1 MAEWVEWEE
10 WGELTHHNYSA
21 CSSEAEEAWEAWAA
35 WAAWTAWEA
44 WKTCLAACLEVEA
57 VVEEVDHVVVLNS
70 QEECQASLLHLEVQE
85 DLEASQEPQAEEV
98 VVAAILLLVSVCE

>member
-1 MAEWVEWEE
+1 MEWE
-10 WGELTHHNYSA
+10 ELTHHNYLA

-35 WAAWTAWEA
+35 WAVWTAWEA
-44 WKTCLAACLEVEA
+44 WKTCSAACLEVEA

-85 DLEASQEPQAEEV
+85 DLEASQEAQVEEA
-98 VVAAILLLVSVCE
+98 VVAAILLLDSACE

>member
-10 WGELTHHNYSA
+10 STHHNYSA

-35 WAAWTAWEA
+35 WAVWTAWEA
-44 WKTCLAACLEVEA
+44 WKTCSAACLEVEA

-85 DLEASQEPQAEEV
+85 DLEASQEPQAEEA
-98 VVAAILLLVSVCE
+98 VVAAILLLDSACE